1 MDECR
6 KFLEIQNVIEDEND
20 DDWSFVPKAILDHSK
35 RVIPRHVIKMY
46 KNNNIDLQLERNEHL
61 RMKVLWKD
69 GSISWIAG
77 DALQLHNP
85 FIFIPYVIKRK
96 LFNHK
101 DFMWVNEYLK
111 GNESYKNIYK
121 IHKVKSNKQPIYKF
135 GIQIPQNVQHAYKLD
150 KINKDSGWEKSMDKE
165 ISSIN
170 EHQTFIILEEHEPLP
185 EGYKQIPYHFVFDA
199 KYDGRKKSR
208 LVAGGHKAPEVPENE
223 IYSGVVS
230 IETIRV
236 AFVLAAMNN
245 LDVCAADVST
255 AFLYGKTKEKVYVI
269 AGEEFGE
276 HKGKRMLI
284 DKGLYGLASSAARF
298 HDELSSTLRKLGF
311 VPSKADYDLWM
322 RKVDD
327 HYEYIATWVDDLL
340 VFSKKPMEIIDQI
353 KDTYDLKGVGS
364 PEYYLGSDYLTVPND
379 NQLNGT
385 ATIDN
390 EEKDKNLSPLWL
402 KEGIK
407 TAFSARTYIKNT
419 IERLEQMIGRE
430 FPEFDSPM
438 SESIHPEIDNT
449 NILDPERHSH
459 FRSLVGCAN
468 WLVIL
473 GRFDIAYAANTFSRF
488 SNEPRIGHL
497 KGMIRVFG
505 YLKRYDKGKI
515 IIDPNYPN
523 HELYESENYDNWK
536 EFYPEAEE
544 MLPDENDKIEYLG
557 PPVRITAYKDS
568 DHAHDLVTRRSVT
581 GILLFV
587 NNTPVKWISKRQKTI
602 ETSTYGAELVAAKLA
617 VETILT
623 YRTMLRLMGANVE
636 KKSLLLG
643 DNKSVVINTT
653 VPSSVLKK
661 KHCALSYHKVREMIA
676 CNILNFAHI
685 DSSQNYSDI
694 LTKALPRMK
703 FRSHIKPLLFRNPIH

>member
-1 MDECR
+1 
-6 KFLEIQNVIEDEND
+6 
-20 DDWSFVPKAILDHSK
+20 
-35 RVIPRHVIKMY
+35 
-46 KNNNIDLQLERNEHL
+46 
-61 RMKVLWKD
+61 
-69 GSISWIAG
+69 
-77 DALQLHNP
+77 
-85 FIFIPYVIKRK
+85 
-96 LFNHK
+96 
-101 DFMWVNEYLK
+101 
-111 GNESYKNIYK
+111 
-121 IHKVKSNKQPIYKF
+121 
-135 GIQIPQNVQHAYKLD
+135 
-150 KINKDSGWEKSMDKE
+150 MDKE
-165 ISSIN
+165 ISLIN
-170 EHQTFIILEEHEPLP
+170 EHQTFIILEEHELLP
-185 EGYKQIPYHFVFDA
+185 EGYKPIPYHFVFDA

-208 LVAGGHKAPEVPENE
+208 LVAGDHKAPEVPENE

-353 KDTYDLKGVGS
+353 KDIYDLKGVGS

-407 TAFSARTYIKNT
+407 TTFSARTYIKNT
-419 IERLEQMIGRE
+419 IERLEKMIGRE

-488 SNEPRIGHL
+488 PRIGHL
-497 KGMIRVFG
+497 KGMIRVF
-505 YLKRYDKGKI
+505 
-515 IIDPNYPN
+515 
-523 HELYESENYDNWK
+523 
-536 EFYPEAEE
+536 
-544 MLPDENDKIEYLG
+544 
-557 PPVRITAYKDS
+557 
-568 DHAHDLVTRRSVT
+568 
-581 GILLFV
+581 
-587 NNTPVKWISKRQKTI
+587 
-602 ETSTYGAELVAAKLA
+602 
-617 VETILT
+617 
-623 YRTMLRLMGANVE
+623 
-636 KKSLLLG
+636 
-643 DNKSVVINTT
+643 
-653 VPSSVLKK
+653 
-661 KHCALSYHKVREMIA
+661 
-676 CNILNFAHI
+676 
-685 DSSQNYSDI
+685 
-694 LTKALPRMK
+694 
-703 FRSHIKPLLFRNPIH
+703 